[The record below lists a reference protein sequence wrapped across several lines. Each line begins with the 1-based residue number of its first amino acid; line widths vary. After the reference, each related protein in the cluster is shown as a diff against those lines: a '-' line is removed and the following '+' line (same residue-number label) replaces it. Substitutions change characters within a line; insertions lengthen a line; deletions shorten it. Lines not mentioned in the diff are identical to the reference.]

1 MFTAQQLFEIL
12 VNKDDASLRADGQP
26 SNRAATLLYALW
38 EGYRDE
44 RPRNQP
50 ELDFANA
57 LDRMMDTS
65 ESSAGFLKGVPN
77 AENIFASTFGR
88 FVDDFRR
95 AYDALPKEIKEQEKI
110 DQIAVEVEALS
121 ARKAEEA
128 EKAAS
133 EIKEEVKEEIKEE
146 APEETGVIEEGPPEE
161 EAEKDQLET
170 NEAASEI
177 KEEVQEEIEEEAP
190 EETGVIEEKPLEG
203 AEKEQPETNE
213 AASAVKEDN
222 REKIKEKYKA
232 TMDVIEEAPEE
243 EVDQEQ
249 LEPEKDASIIKE
261 EVEEEIKKGAP
272 EETGVIEEG
281 PAEEEADKEQL
292 ETNEAASAVKE
303 DNREKIKEKHKATM
317 DVIEEAPAEEEVD
330 QEQPEINEAAS
341 AVKETGSQAQNGSES
356 DGQKLNEPEQ
366 SVKTPKDRFEEEMRN
381 LTELFYTEYE
391 RYHLYKEKESAARNG
406 DNAEEIS
413 KNASEREKAE
423 KRLKDDLATIVVM
436 DQLRQYENWN
446 AALNRSELNK
456 RKEELRGTN
465 SFGTLWGF
473 VDKIKLG
480 MASLVRSL
488 RSFTSADL
496 ADRLVKAEETVTE
509 RREQAA
515 AAVSQTEMQ
524 KPEAKET
531 FDKLSKELAEST
543 AKIFETVIQ
552 LRDETHPWQQEGSP
566 LSAEELKDLVA
577 VNNENLKANIAAL
590 VAMDNFRAA
599 GKFEAAADPDQL
611 ESATN
616 KILESTGIETVM
628 TAILS
633 TMGEEGPKN
642 LTDLFQRI
650 DRRELSD
657 LFAGVE
663 KPALNGQTQKN
674 EEKAQGP
681 EKKPVNE
688 NKEQGPEKK
697 PENRELTEA
706 DSPIR
711 RFQAG
716 LKKLQEEVKA
726 YDSGKARLNIAES
739 RKGILKLLAL
749 REMGADQNIGP
760 NTPVSD
766 QEVRDRMHAIL
777 QKKGDG
783 HSLYRAVYDCLKS
796 EYKIGKVVAA
806 IQGGEPT
813 KEFRSKLMNAA
824 ELKPKEKET
833 KKEASVGPN
842 PVKQ

>member
-133 EIKEEVKEEIKEE
+133 KTEEEVKEEIKEE
-146 APEETGVIEEGPPEE
+146 APEDKDAAAKNPPEEVGENQLENEKDAPIIEEEVIEEG
-161 EAEKDQLET
+161 
-170 NEAASEI
+170 
-177 KEEVQEEIEEEAP
+177 KEGAP
-190 EETGVIEEKPLEG
+190 EETGVIEEGP
-203 AEKEQPETNE
+203 AEEEVDKEQLETNE

-243 EVDQEQ
+243 E
-249 LEPEKDASIIKE
+249 
-261 EVEEEIKKGAP
+261 
-272 EETGVIEEG
+272 
-281 PAEEEADKEQL
+281 
-292 ETNEAASAVKE
+292 
-303 DNREKIKEKHKATM
+303 
-317 DVIEEAPAEEEVD
+317 EVD
-330 QEQPEINEAAS
+330 KKQPEINEAAS

-356 DGQKLNEPEQ
+356 DSQKLNEPEQ

-381 LTELFYTEYE
+381 LTELFFTEYE

-436 DQLRQYENWN
+436 DQLRQNEKWDT
-446 AALNRSELNK
+446 ALDRSELNK

-515 AAVSQTEMQ
+515 AVQGAQAVSQTEMQ

-616 KILESTGIETVM
+616 KILESTGIETFM

-633 TMGEEGPKN
+633 PMGEEGPKN
-642 LTDLFQRI
+642 LTNLFQRI

-674 EEKAQGP
+674 EEKAQEP
-681 EKKPVNE
+681 EKKPETE

-711 RFQAG
+711 RFQAE
-716 LKKLQEEVKA
+716 LKKLQEDVKA
-726 YDSGKARLNIAES
+726 SESGQARLNIAES
-739 RKGILKLLAL
+739 RKGVLKLLAL
-749 REMGADQNIGP
+749 REMGADQKIGP
-760 NTPVSD
+760 HTPVSD

-813 KEFRSKLMNAA
+813 KEFRRKLMNAA

-833 KKEASVGPN
+833 KKEASIGSN

>member
-50 ELDFANA
+50 ELDCANA

-77 AENIFASTFGR
+77 AEGIFASTFGR

-110 DQIAVEVEALS
+110 NQIAVEVEALS

-146 APEETGVIEEGPPEE
+146 APEETGVIEEGPAEE

-249 LEPEKDASIIKE
+249 LEPEKDAPIIKE
-261 EVEEEIKKGAP
+261 EVKGEVNNEVEGEI
-272 EETGVIEEG
+272 
-281 PAEEEADKEQL
+281 EEEAEEVDKEQP
-292 ETNEAASAVKE
+292 ETK
-303 DNREKIKEKHKATM
+303 
-317 DVIEEAPAEEEVD
+317 
-330 QEQPEINEAAS
+330 EAAS
-341 AVKETGSQAQNGSES
+341 AVKETVSQVQNGSES
-356 DGQKLNEPEQ
+356 DSQKLNEPEQ

-391 RYHLYKEKESAARNG
+391 RYHLHKEKESAARNEN
-406 DNAEEIS
+406 NAEEIS
-413 KNASEREKAE
+413 KNTSEREKAE

-436 DQLRQYENWN
+436 DQLRQNENWN
-446 AALNRSELNK
+446 AALDRSELNK

-509 RREQAA
+509 RRKQAA
-515 AAVSQTEMQ
+515 AVQGAQAVSQTEMQ
-524 KPEAKET
+524 KPEAKEA

-628 TAILS
+628 AAILS

-642 LTDLFQRI
+642 LTALFQRI

-674 EEKAQGP
+674 EEKAQEPDKKPENVEKTQEP
-681 EKKPVNE
+681 EKKPETE

-711 RFQAG
+711 RFQAE
-716 LKKLQEEVKA
+716 LKKLQEDVKA
-726 YDSGKARLNIAES
+726 SESGQARLNIAES
-739 RKGILKLLAL
+739 RKGVLKLLAL
-749 REMGADQNIGP
+749 REMGADQKIGP
-760 NTPVSD
+760 HTPVSD
-766 QEVRDRMHAIL
+766 QAVQKRMKGIL
-777 QKKGDG
+777 QKKG
-783 HSLYRAVYDCLKS
+783 LYQAVYERLKS
-796 EYKIGKVVAA
+796 EYKIGKVVEA
-806 IQGGEPT
+806 IQGGEST

-824 ELKPKEKET
+824 ELKPKEEKKET
-833 KKEASVGPN
+833 SVGPN
-842 PVKQ
+842 PSKQ